1 MLKEAKEKRQK
12 ELQDMER
19 RKALDR
25 SRQEVFKMDV
35 TSKLEKEMKIELKK
49 KRKAFLSNVQKM
61 DAILGKI
68 DEARNEN

>member
-49 KRKAFLSNVQKM
+49 KRKAFLSNV
-61 DAILGKI
+61 
-68 DEARNEN
+68 